1 MSGKTQFASSPRP
14 SPPLRGRE
22 GAVSSRKTGRHSD
35 LLILADGRILAHN
48 LTPVMARVLAE
59 LMPDDPDMRLRVAAK
74 K

>member
-1 MSGKTQFASSPRP
+1 
-14 SPPLRGRE
+14 
-22 GAVSSRKTGRHSD
+22 
-35 LLILADGRILAHN
+35 LILADGRILAHN